1 MKKVLLTGIF
11 FAMLLVFTSLPTSAA
26 NIQIK
31 IDGIAITSDVNPEV
45 KNNRTLVP
53 LRVISENLGAKVNW
67 SDAKVTLTKDDM
79 KVVLK
84 LNSNTALKNG
94 KTVMLD
100 VKPSMKNNR
109 TMVPLRFIAET
120 FGCNVNYKNSIVT
133 VDTDPL
139 MINGV
144 KVKTMQEEYH
154 MTMGG
159 VVQQIK
165 GNAYNKAIYNIFVE
179 NKGSKVEAPANYS
192 WQYNIDIPG
201 YYYKTGQYDFLNS
214 EGNSIKRFD
223 IYTLVKSFPDEALK
237 GYPEVLIYDATENQ
251 WYLFNDAAIQ
261 SINELMD
268 TATKNGFLE
277 IVSNT
282 VA

>member
-1 MKKVLLTGIF
+1 MKKVLHTGLF
-11 FAMLLVFTSLPTSAA
+11 LALLLIFTSLPTYAA

-67 SDAKVTLTKDDM
+67 SDAEVTLTKDDM

-94 KTVMLD
+94 KTIMLD

-144 KVKTMQEEYH
+144 KVKAMQEEYH

-223 IYTLVKSFPDEALK
+223 IYTLVKSFPDETLAE
-237 GYPEVLIYDATENQ
+237 YPEVLIYDATENQ
-251 WYLFNDAAIQ
+251 WYLFNDAAVQ
-261 SINELMD
+261 SINELVD
-268 TATKNGFLE
+268 TAFKNGFLKN
-277 IVSNT
+277 VSNT
-282 VA
+282 VV

>member
-1 MKKVLLTGIF
+1 MKKVLLTGF
-11 FAMLLVFTSLPTSAA
+11 FLALLLIFTSLPTYAA

-31 IDGIAITSDVNPEV
+31 IDGIAITSDVNPEA

-67 SDAKVTLTKDDM
+67 SDAEVTLTKDDM

-139 MINGV
+139 VINGV

-154 MTMGG
+154 MAMGG

-192 WQYNIDIPG
+192 WRYNMETPG
-201 YYYKTGQYDFLNS
+201 AYYKAGQYDFLNS

-223 IYTLVKSFPDEALK
+223 IYTLVKAFPDEALV
-237 GYPEVLIYDATENQ
+237 GYPEALIYDATENQ
-251 WYLFNDAAIQ
+251 WYLFSDAAIQ
-261 SINELMD
+261 SIYQLVD
-268 TATKNGFLE
+268 TASKNGFKK
-277 IVSNT
+277 IVSDT
-282 VA
+282 VV